1 MLTEARRPGIG
12 GKPIFDI
19 KEEPSLYPK
28 SHGSLLP
35 GWLVHEQKV
44 LRFFGYFKET
54 LPEQRTPYQVR
65 HVKIVFYL
73 EDGTIQVTEPN
84 TTSEV
89 PQGCLVARQRI
100 RKSAPYEREDVSLLD
115 LNVAQCITLLDRVYY
130 ITDCDKFTRHFL
142 NRLGVCVSSAQ
153 ESPKDPST
161 ELRRIQYESQ
171 RVAKHPTS
179 KDFRFARFL
188 VNDRNVLRFT
198 GYWDDTNTANGDIRH
213 LELLYHLADDTVEIK
228 GKVESSIK

>member
-12 GKPIFDI
+12 GISIVNI

-28 SHGSLLP
+28 SRGSLLP
-35 GWLVHEQKV
+35 GWLVYEQKV

-54 LPEQRTPYQVR
+54 LPEQRIPYQVR

-100 RKSAPYEREDVSLLD
+100 RKPAPYEREHVSLLD
-115 LNVAQCITLLDRVYY
+115 LNVAQCITILNRVYY
-130 ITDCDKFTRHFL
+130 VTDCDKFTRNFL
-142 NRLGVCVSSAQ
+142 NRVGICVPSAQ

-161 ELRRIQYESQ
+161 EQRRIQDESQ
-171 RVAKHPTS
+171 RIGKHPTF
-179 KDFRFARFL
+179 KDYRFARFL
-188 VNDRNVLRFT
+188 ANDRNVLRFT
-198 GYWDDTNTANGDIRH
+198 GYWDDTKTANGDIRH
-213 LELLYHLADDTVEIK
+213 LEVLYHLADDTVEIK
-228 GKVESSIK
+228 GKTLIN